1 MQRKLFSLAAD
12 LFFYMLGSFIY
23 SSAVTVFISANE
35 ISPGGFTGIATL
47 LNHLSGV
54 PTGFV
59 LLVLNIPV
67 IIIGFIKL
75 GGIFI
80 VKTTVVT
87 VMVSISLEITEAV
100 FVSMKFDRILAAIFG
115 GIMMGAG
122 LGLILLR
129 GATTGGV
136 DIIAK
141 LINRRFRHLTV
152 GRLILLMDG
161 VVIVAAAIVYQN
173 IESALYSAVTMYMG
187 SYFMDTILY
196 GADKGRIIYAVTS
209 KPQEISDDIAKKME
223 RGVTHIGVKGG
234 YTGEDRIMLMCT
246 VRVSEVSQLY
256 SIIDRHDPSAFIVVS
271 DAGEII
277 GEGFKNMKK

>member
-1 MQRKLFSLAAD
+1 MAAD
-12 LFFYMLGSFIY
+12 VFFYMLGSFIY

-47 LNHLSGV
+47 FNYLSGV

-75 GGIFI
+75 GGVFI
-80 VKTTVVT
+80 VKTAVVT
-87 VMVSISLEITEAV
+87 VMVSVGLEITDKI

-129 GATTGGV
+129 GAATGGV

-141 LINRRFRHLTV
+141 LINRHFRHLTV

-209 KPQEISDDIAKKME
+209 KPQEISDDIAEKME